1 MKRFTALIFAL
12 LMIVSL
18 FSACSD
24 KTTEST
30 TTKINET
37 TAETATTQANATQTE
52 PKTTAASATTAA
64 TATTTAAAKSEI
76 PDAVPSDLKDV
87 AALNKFATDLYI
99 KYVKVNIFTAPASLF
114 SDAEREDTRK
124 ALALVIDA
132 ETKAI
137 ALYDKNEAFYFL
149 RGKAYEQSYYDT
161 KDASLKEKGLADLQK
176 ALDMGL
182 TMAQPNFDA
191 LTAAK

>member
-1 MKRFTALIFAL
+1 MKRFTALLFAL

-18 FSACSD
+18 FSACTD
-24 KTTEST
+24 ENTEST

-37 TAETATTQANATQTE
+37 TAETATTQANAIQTQA
-52 PKTTAASATTAA
+52 KTDAATTSATQ
-64 TATTTAAAKSEI
+64 SDL
-76 PDAVPSDLKDV
+76 PDAVPADLKDV
-87 AALNKFATDLYI
+87 AALNSFATNLYI
-99 KYVKVNIFTAPASLF
+99 KYVKPNIFTAPASLF
-114 SDAEREDTRK
+114 SDAERDDARK

-137 ALYDKNEAFYFL
+137 AMYDKNEAFYFL